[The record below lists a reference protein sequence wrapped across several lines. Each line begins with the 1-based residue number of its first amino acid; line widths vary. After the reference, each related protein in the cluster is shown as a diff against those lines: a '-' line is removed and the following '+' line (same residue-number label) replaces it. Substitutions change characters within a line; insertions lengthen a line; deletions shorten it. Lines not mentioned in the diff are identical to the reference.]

1 MMRVKLRDQF
11 AKWTHEG
18 GGSEEKNVGRAE
30 AEGKTR
36 RNAKQ
41 EGQGEEEEEEEEGNT
56 WPHPDFMH
64 ATTRAEEETERVEFA
79 ALPDHART

>member
-1 MMRVKLRDQF
+1 MDTRGRRKRGEKCR
-11 AKWTHEG
+11 AG
-18 GGSEEKNVGRAE
+18 GGGGKDAKKREIGRMGGGGEEK
-30 AEGKTR
+30 
-36 RNAKQ
+36 
-41 EGQGEEEEEEEEGNT
+41 EGNT

>member
-1 MMRVKLRDQF
+1 MS
-11 AKWTHEG
+11 G
-18 GGSEEKNVGRAE
+18 GRRRRERREE
-30 AEGKTR
+30 TR
-36 RNAKQ
+36 NRK
-41 EGQGEEEEEEEEGNT
+41 ERGGEEEEKEEGNT